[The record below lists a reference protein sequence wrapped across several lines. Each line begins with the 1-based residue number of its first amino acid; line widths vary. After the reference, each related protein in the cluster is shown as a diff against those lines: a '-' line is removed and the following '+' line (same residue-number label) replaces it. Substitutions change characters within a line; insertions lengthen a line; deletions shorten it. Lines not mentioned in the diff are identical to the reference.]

1 MTWGRLPSFRLS
13 KEICLLAAA
22 FLSSTLSASPGP
34 AWNLEV
40 QKKILG
46 NGLTVILEK
55 DDASPTTFLQILIR
69 GGERA
74 EPPGKEGLAFLTTR
88 LAVEIPDTDKVQ
100 KLMSLASRFSVA
112 SRGDYALINVECL
125 STNVDETLKVLS
137 KIFLDP
143 LFSGLR
149 IDAVKRHME
158 HQGRMEQNDSVMV
171 GHLANLQA
179 FFGPRGYG
187 GSVYGDETSLEAIK
201 GGDIK
206 DFYGL
211 YFTAQNMIISGSSD
225 LAADE
230 ILQLVDKYFAAVP
243 PGKPAS
249 FEPAVVLSPPEKNAY
264 IERDTKQSFVSLA
277 YPLPGITPRSY
288 ALFYLVENLLGK
300 GPGSRLWPLRA
311 EEKLAYNVNCRVTQM
326 QEGGILEAY
335 LETENAKTDLALAG
349 LEKKLAVLSAQGIT
363 AEELQLTRT
372 AAKANFLR
380 DNEFKAMRA
389 ATLGSFEALGLGTGY
404 FNEFVS
410 LLDALTVEEVN
421 AVLKNDLDPGKGF
434 EVVVGPKPQ
443 AR

>member
-1 MTWGRLPSFRLS
+1 
-13 KEICLLAAA
+13 
-22 FLSSTLSASPGP
+22 
-34 AWNLEV
+34 
-40 QKKILG
+40 
-46 NGLTVILEK
+46 
-55 DDASPTTFLQILIR
+55 
-69 GGERA
+69 
-74 EPPGKEGLAFLTTR
+74 
-88 LAVEIPDTDKVQ
+88 
-100 KLMSLASRFSVA
+100 
-112 SRGDYALINVECL
+112 
-125 STNVDETLKVLS
+125 
-137 KIFLDP
+137 
-143 LFSGLR
+143 
-149 IDAVKRHME
+149 
-158 HQGRMEQNDSVMV
+158 
-171 GHLANLQA
+171 
-179 FFGPRGYG
+179 
-187 GSVYGDETSLEAIK
+187 
-201 GGDIK
+201 
-206 DFYGL
+206 
-211 YFTAQNMIISGSSD
+211 
-225 LAADE
+225 
-230 ILQLVDKYFAAVP
+230 
-243 PGKPAS
+243 
-249 FEPAVVLSPPEKNAY
+249 VLSPPEKNAY

>member
-1 MTWGRLPSFRLS
+1 MAWRRLPSFRLNGA
-13 KEICLLAAA
+13 ICLLAAA
-22 FLSSTLSASPGP
+22 FLSSTLGAFTAP
-34 AWNLEV
+34 AWNLEA
-40 QKKILG
+40 QKKVLE
-46 NGLTVILEK
+46 NGLTVILQK
-55 DDASPTTFLQILIR
+55 DEASPTTFLQILIK
-69 GGERA
+69 GGEKA

-112 SRGDYALINVECL
+112 SRGDYAFVNVECL
-125 STNVDETLKVLS
+125 SANVDETLKVLS

-149 IDAVKRHME
+149 IDAVKRYME
-158 HQGRMEQNDSVMV
+158 HQGRMEQNDSVLV

-201 GGDIK
+201 GGEIK
-206 DFYGL
+206 DFYGR
-211 YFTAQNMIISGSSD
+211 YFTAQNMIISGCSD
-225 LAADE
+225 LPADE
-230 ILQLVDKYFAAVP
+230 ILQLIQKYFSAVP
-243 PGKPAS
+243 AGKPAS
-249 FEPAVVLSPPEKNAY
+249 LEPAAVLSPPEKNAH

-277 YPLPGITPRSY
+277 YPLPRITPRSY
-288 ALFYLVENLLGK
+288 ALFYLLESLLGK

-326 QEGGILEAY
+326 QDGGILEAY

-349 LEKKLAVLSAQGIT
+349 LKRKLAELSAEGIT
-363 AEELQLTRT
+363 PEELHLTKT
-372 AAKANFLR
+372 AAQANFLR

-389 ATLGSFEALGLGTGY
+389 ATLGSFEALGLGAGY